1 MLRPVRLPPAR
12 RCQNGE
18 FGASTVLR
26 RRSAGRGRSQRFP
39 ESGAQTILPAVTMSE
54 PSLFV
59 ILLAAGRASR
69 FGGVKQLARYRGLPL
84 VTRALREAEAVC
96 GARTASSIASGVAAV
111 ADRADGVLLM
121 LADQPLVDRQH
132 LRALIAAWSAAPDG
146 IAATGYAGKT
156 GVPALFP
163 RRCFDELRSLTGDRG
178 AQALLQQAGEQL
190 CIVPFEGA
198 AADVDRPA
206 DLQALQGRTMD

>member
-1 MLRPVRLPPAR
+1 M
-12 RCQNGE
+12 
-18 FGASTVLR
+18 
-26 RRSAGRGRSQRFP
+26 
-39 ESGAQTILPAVTMSE
+39 
-54 PSLFV
+54 

-96 GARTASSIASGVAAV
+96 GARTVLVTGHQGDAVHAAIGAMQGLRVQNSEYATGLASSIASGVAAV